1 MKFNV
6 DSQLLLYSLGED
18 AVESD
23 SIAIIE
29 LIKNGVDARAK
40 NIILDLTK
48 ILDNEMTITD
58 NGDGMSR
65 EEVEDHWFEIA
76 SSFKADNPQL
86 LGGKGVGRFSFFRFA
101 DKIQVKTTKGRHT
114 TEFFIDRKTLEQEKN
129 LNKTEFPVN
138 TYKSNNSDG
147 TVVTL
152 SDFKHRIDL
161 HELEIS
167 TQNLFLDKNKIKLDI
182 LYPPEYET
190 KNYMNPEDI
199 FPHVTL
205 DATIKIKDGNVTHL
219 NVLGQHHGEKYIL
232 DDKINIF
239 QNLIEDIYKIDELG
253 EISFRVTNF
262 YFDNTYSDLS
272 SSDRNHIKEHF
283 LSAYQ
288 GINIYRNNV
297 KIHGHGKNDWLKLA
311 EGRVQNTSKYLDNK
325 MTYGYI
331 ILDSATEKKLIEK
344 TNRENFKKNDFSV
357 CLATLSK
364 IIMKYLS
371 KLRAQFAKD
380 IIRKDSRRSAELE
393 NKIVKNEEQTKSKNN
408 IPVDANKNTNPLQN
422 ANDIEKEKLKEQE
435 KKRKSEQ
442 NKEDK
447 DEDEEVKEEQLDK
460 EKTKNEKQE
469 QEKQKKKAKSHLDNE
484 CIIDKSFAVHSNT
497 PEKIKSIIEELKN
510 VRKTNLY
517 SQALLLRCLIDIST
531 DYFQTQFDIE
541 KANNNLPKNIRTSL
555 NYINDKKLLDH
566 KIVSRIRN
574 HINKEKMTDFF
585 NGVAHEYNYKPT
597 HTELIDVWD
606 IIDPYISLC
615 IKPKDK

>member
-40 NIILDLTK
+40 NIVLDLTK
-48 ILDNEMTITD
+48 ILDNEIKITD

-76 SSFKADNPQL
+76 SSFKADHPQL

-101 DKIQVKTTKGRHT
+101 DKIQVQTTKGRQT
-114 TEFFIDRKTLEQEKN
+114 TEFSIDRKTLEQEKN
-129 LNKTEFPVN
+129 LSKTEFPVY
-138 TYKSNNSDG
+138 TYKSNNNDG
-147 TVVTL
+147 TIITL
-152 SDFKHRIDL
+152 SNFKHRIDL
-161 HELEIS
+161 HEIEIS

-182 LYPPEYET
+182 LYPSEYQT

-199 FPHVTL
+199 FRHVTL
-205 DATIKIKDGNVTHL
+205 DATIKIKDGIVTHL
-219 NVLGQHHGEKYIL
+219 NILGQHHGVKYIL
-232 DDKINIF
+232 DDKINNF
-239 QNLIEDIYKIDELG
+239 QNLIDDIHKIDELG

-272 SSDRNHIKEHF
+272 SSDRNHIRKHF

-311 EGRVQNTSKYLDNK
+311 ESRVQSTSMYLDNK

-331 ILDSATEKKLIEK
+331 ILDSTTEKKLIEK
-344 TNRENFKKNDFSV
+344 TNRENFKRNDFSI

-364 IIMKYLS
+364 LIMKYLS

-380 IIRKDSRRSAELE
+380 VIRKDSRKSSELE
-393 NKIVKNEEQTKSKNN
+393 NKIAQNEEQNTSKSN
-408 IPVDANKNTNPLQN
+408 IPIDDNKNTDTLQN
-422 ANDIEKEKLKEQE
+422 TNDIEKEKLKGQEEKKKKEKKEEKQQEKEKEKYKEQE
-435 KKRKSEQ
+435 QE
-442 NKEDK
+442 
-447 DEDEEVKEEQLDK
+447 
-460 EKTKNEKQE
+460 E

-484 CIIDKSFAVHSNT
+484 CIIDKSFTVHSNT
-497 PEKIKSIIEELKN
+497 PEKIKSVIEELKS
-510 VRKTNLY
+510 VRKSNLY

-531 DYFQTQFDIE
+531 DYFQTQYDVE
-541 KANNNLPKNIRTSL
+541 KANNNLPKNIRASL
-555 NYINDKKLLDH
+555 DYINNKRLLDH
-566 KIVSRIRN
+566 KVVSRIRN
-574 HINKEKMTDFF
+574 HVNKEKMTDFF

-597 HTELIDVWD
+597 HSELIDIWD

-615 IKPKDK
+615 IHPKD